1 MNKSY
6 LLLIL
11 LFICLTGK
19 SYAQETKINTTP
31 SALYENM
38 INNPAFVK
46 NAKGE
51 DFCWNARVNMDLFIT
66 YYNLTKNTEWLDA
79 GVKYYDWLLARR
91 DIDPEGYKGW
101 IGPYE
106 FDKRYIQD
114 ALVGEAVVLTAILD
128 FAMLVN
134 EDPALKSKYAE
145 KCKEYVAAADK
156 DFFDKWDKRGCWVD
170 DGPYGAYIEFNKYL
184 KPDLKEWFIPTGS
197 RGGTSHPFNKQME
210 VGQVSLRLYKITG
223 LKKYKD
229 RAEKI
234 YFTAKS
240 HFQYFDNHYGWNYKD
255 PLVPA
260 DVDLAR
266 GDTRHWC
273 DVHMWWAQYQAGE
286 VSKIVEAY
294 NYGIVFD
301 KQDIQRIINTNLKV
315 MWNGDRV
322 NPVYINSNGKGAA
335 HDTTGRAGFIR
346 GNGHSNPFYDAG
358 DLWMG
363 LLQFDQTIRDLYELR
378 FRGNTESPRFLAYKK
393 TILVN
398 PPSFERKF
406 VGANGR
412 SPVKVPE
419 INFTESKDLYLAV
432 ALPSV
437 MPKDGKTILICKS
450 RNPGDLQIDLFSK
463 EGKKIVNLKN
473 GTVGKERCF
482 IFTWDGK
489 DPSGKKTF
497 KGNYRVRWT
506 INGGCREW
514 PVTIN

>member
-1 MNKSY
+1 MKNNY
-6 LLLIL
+6 LIL
-11 LFICLTGK
+11 ILFICFTGT
-19 SYAQETKINTTP
+19 SYAQEVKINVTP
-31 SALYENM
+31 EQAYQNM
-38 INNPAFVK
+38 ISNPVFIQ

-51 DFCWNARVNMDLFIT
+51 DFCWNARVNMDQFIT
-66 YYNLTKNTEWLDA
+66 NYNLTKNTEWLDA
-79 GVKYYDWLLARR
+79 GIKYYDWLLARR
-91 DIDPEGYKGW
+91 DNDPEGYKGW

-106 FDKRYIQD
+106 FDRRYIQD
-114 ALVGEAVVLTAILD
+114 ALVGEAILMTSILD
-128 FAMLVN
+128 FCVLAR
-134 EDPALKSKYAE
+134 EDPALNKKYGD
-145 KCKEYVAAADK
+145 KIKVYVETANN

-170 DGPYGAYIEFNKYL
+170 DGPFGAYIEFSKYL
-184 KPDLKEWFIPTGS
+184 KPDLKEWFTPEGS

-210 VGQVSLRLYKITG
+210 VGQVSLRLYRITG
-223 LKKYKD
+223 EKKYKD
-229 RAEKI
+229 RAVKI

-240 HFQYFDNHYGWNYKD
+240 HFQYFDNHYCWNYKD

-260 DVDLAR
+260 DVDVAR
-266 GDTRHWC
+266 NNTRHWC

-335 HDTTGRAGFIR
+335 HDTTGRAAFLR

-358 DLWMG
+358 DLWSG
-363 LLQFDQTIRDLYELR
+363 LIQFDQTIRDLYELR
-378 FRGNTESPRFLAYKK
+378 FRDKESPRYLAYKQ
-393 TILVN
+393 TVLAN
-398 PPSFERKF
+398 SPSFERKF
-406 VGANGR
+406 VKGE
-412 SPVKVPE
+412 VKVPE
-419 INFTESKDLYLAV
+419 VKFSESKDLYLAV

-450 RNPGDLQIDLFSK
+450 RNPGEVQIDLYSK
-463 EGKKIVNLKN
+463 DGKKLVNLKN
-473 GTVGKERCF
+473 GTAGKEQCF

-497 KGNYRVRWT
+497 KGDYRVRWS
-506 INGGCREW
+506 INGGCREF
-514 PVTIN
+514 PVVIN

>member
-1 MNKSY
+1 MKSNY
-6 LLLIL
+6 LILIL
-11 LFICLTGK
+11 LFFCLTGI
-19 SYAQETKINTTP
+19 SNAQETKINTTP

-38 INNPAFVK
+38 ISNPAFVK

-51 DFCWNARVNMDLFIT
+51 GFCWNARVNMDLFIT

-79 GVKYYDWLLARR
+79 SVKYYDWLLARR
-91 DIDPEGYKGW
+91 DNDPEGYKGW

-106 FDKRYIQD
+106 FDNRYIQD
-114 ALVGEAVVLTAILD
+114 ALVGEAILMTSILD
-128 FAMLVN
+128 FVMLAN
-134 EDPALKSKYAE
+134 ESPALKNKYAE
-145 KCKEYVAAADK
+145 KIKEYVAAADK

-170 DGPYGAYIEFNKYL
+170 DGPFGAYIEFSKYL
-184 KPDLKEWFIPTGS
+184 KPDLKEWFTPTGS

-240 HFQYFDNHYGWNYKD
+240 HFQYFDGHYCWNYKD

-260 DVDLAR
+260 DVDLVR

-315 MWNGDRV
+315 MWNGDKV

-335 HDTTGRAGFIR
+335 HDTTGRAGFVR

-358 DLWMG
+358 DLWTG

-378 FRGNTESPRFLAYKK
+378 FRGNTESPRYQAYKK
-393 TILVN
+393 TVLIN
-398 PPSFERKF
+398 PPGFERKF
-406 VGANGR
+406 VRGDI
-412 SPVKVPE
+412 KVPVVK
-419 INFTESKDLYLAV
+419 FTESKDLYLAT

-450 RNPGDLQIDLFSK
+450 RNPGDLQIDLYSK
-463 EGKKIVNLKN
+463 NGKKIINLKN
-473 GTVGKERCF
+473 GAAGKERCF

-489 DPSGKKTF
+489 DPSGKKNY
-497 KGNYRVRWT
+497 KGDYLVRWS
-506 INGGCREW
+506 INGGYREF
-514 PVTIN
+514 PLKIN